1 MEQAK
6 QLLGHTPPEWATVF
20 ESFPPKRWFATE
32 SVVLERVA
40 GLAVF
45 LRGVLQ
51 LLDSGGEEDDE
62 GGPTEE
68 ERIRSMCARPNRV
81 LVCMARTLNATG

>member
-1 MEQAK
+1 M
-6 QLLGHTPPEWATVF
+6 
-20 ESFPPKRWFATE
+20 
-32 SVVLERVA
+32 
-40 GLAVF
+40 F

-81 LVCMARTLNATG
+81 LVCMARTLNAAG